1 MIRTLTVR
9 ERQVLLLLAEGL
21 TYAEIAQG
29 LGVSIATVRNHAR
42 RIYLKMEVRN
52 RTEAFIKMGWLMT

>member
-1 MIRTLTVR
+1 MNRILTVR

-21 TYAEIAQG
+21 TYAEIAAR
-29 LGVSIATVRNHAR
+29 LGISISTVRNHTR

>member
-1 MIRTLTVR
+1 MNRILTVR

-21 TYAEIAQG
+21 TYAEIGAR
-29 LGVSIATVRNHAR
+29 LEISISTVRNHTR
-42 RIYLKMEVRN
+42 RIYMKMEVRN